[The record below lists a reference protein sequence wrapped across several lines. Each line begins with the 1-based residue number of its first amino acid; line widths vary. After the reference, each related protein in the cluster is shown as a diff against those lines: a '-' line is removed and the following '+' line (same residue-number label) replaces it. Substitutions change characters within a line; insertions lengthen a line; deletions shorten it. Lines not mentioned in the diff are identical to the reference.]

1 MPERTRKFFAVLIW
15 VGSLAILAA
24 ACGGD
29 GGDGEGPGCVL
40 DALAAGTYSFEV
52 VKVVDECAGGLVG
65 DLIGQGPY
73 EFELPSYSELQAGP
87 VERNAE
93 LPGIGA
99 VAVRFELEGG
109 KIQVS
114 LPEGNEF
121 VDVPLLEGC
130 QAEVHAQGTVCP
142 LTEAKANA
150 TFVLTLVDLVGAC
163 GILAPAM
170 PCDVT
175 AQIEGQRQAE

>member
-29 GGDGEGPGCVL
+29 GEDGEGPGCIL
-40 DALAAGTYSFEV
+40 DALRAGTYSFEV
-52 VKVVDECAGGLVG
+52 VNVVDECAGGVVG

-73 EFELPSYSELQAGP
+73 EFDLPSYAELHGRP
-87 VERNAE
+87 VEMNAE

-99 VAVRFELEGG
+99 VAVRFELEGD
-109 KIQVS
+109 KINVS
-114 LPEGNEF
+114 LPEGNQF

-130 QAEVHAQGTVCP
+130 QAEVHVGGTLCP
-142 LTEAKANA
+142 LTETKANA
-150 TFVLTLVDLVGAC
+150 TLVLTLVDLVGAC
-163 GILAPAM
+163 GILEPAM

-175 AQIEGQRQAE
+175 AHIEGLRQAE